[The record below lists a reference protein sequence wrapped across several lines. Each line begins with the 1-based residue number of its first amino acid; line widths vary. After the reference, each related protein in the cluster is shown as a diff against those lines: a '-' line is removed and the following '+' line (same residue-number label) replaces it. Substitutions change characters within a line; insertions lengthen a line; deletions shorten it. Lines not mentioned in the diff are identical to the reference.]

1 VKKTNPM
8 LKAFQDERSS
18 AMLYQTLSEIEK
30 DPRIAEVYKRIAQT
44 ELDHAAHWQMRSKEE
59 GIPFSE
65 FKPAWRTR
73 TLIRLARKFGPG
85 MILPS
90 IQNME
95 ATGTNNYA
103 TMPGADGMRQQE
115 QSHARLLTQ
124 ITGAL
129 KGGMAGGVLMQL
141 EGRHRSAGGNAL
153 RAAVLGANDGL
164 VSNLSLVMGVA
175 GATLAGKS
183 VLIAGLAGLLAGA
196 ISMALGEW
204 LSVQSSREL
213 FTHQIATEKEE
224 IETSPEE
231 EAGELALIYESRG
244 LTKENASLL
253 ANQVLSNKETA
264 VDTLAR
270 EELGINP
277 EELGGSAW
285 EAAITSFI
293 LFAVGAVLP
302 VAPFLFTSG
311 MQAVFI
317 SIGLSVIGLFIL
329 GAVITLFTGRS
340 ILFSGFRM
348 VIFGL
353 IAAAITFGI
362 GRLIGANIGA

>member
-1 VKKTNPM
+1 
-8 LKAFQDERSS
+8 
-18 AMLYQTLSEIEK
+18 
-30 DPRIAEVYKRIAQT
+30 
-44 ELDHAAHWQMRSKEE
+44 
-59 GIPFSE
+59 
-65 FKPAWRTR
+65 
-73 TLIRLARKFGPG
+73 
-85 MILPS
+85 
-90 IQNME
+90 
-95 ATGTNNYA
+95 
-103 TMPGADGMRQQE
+103 
-115 QSHARLLTQ
+115 
-124 ITGAL
+124 
-129 KGGMAGGVLMQL
+129 
-141 EGRHRSAGGNAL
+141 
-153 RAAVLGANDGL
+153 
-164 VSNLSLVMGVA
+164 
-175 GATLAGKS
+175 
-183 VLIAGLAGLLAGA
+183 
-196 ISMALGEW
+196 
-204 LSVQSSREL
+204 
-213 FTHQIATEKEE
+213 
-224 IETSPEE
+224 
-231 EAGELALIYESRG
+231 
-244 LTKENASLL
+244 
-253 ANQVLSNKETA
+253 

>member
-1 VKKTNPM
+1 MPKTNPM

-18 AMLYQTLSEIEK
+18 AMLYQTLSEVEK
-30 DPRIAEVYKRIAQT
+30 DPRIAEVYKRIGQT
-44 ELDHAAHWQMRSKEE
+44 ELEHAAHWQERAKEE
-59 GIPFSE
+59 GVSFPE

-73 TLIRLARKFGPG
+73 TLIRLAKRFGPG

-95 ATGTNNYA
+95 ATGSNDYA
-103 TMPGADGMRQQE
+103 TMTGANAMMNQE

-124 ITGAL
+124 ITGSVT
-129 KGGMAGGVLMQL
+129 GGLSGGVLMQL

-175 GATLAGKS
+175 GATLAGKG
-183 VLIAGLAGLLAGA
+183 VLIAGIAGLLAGA

-213 FTHQIATEKEE
+213 FANQIATEKEE
-224 IETSPEE
+224 IANSPQEE
-231 EAGELALIYESRG
+231 VEELTLIYEARG
-244 LTKENASLL
+244 LSKENALLL
-253 ANQVLSNKETA
+253 ATQLLSNKDTA
-264 VDTLAR
+264 LDTLAR
-270 EELGINP
+270 EELGVNP
-277 EELGGSAW
+277 DELGGSAW
-285 EAAITSFI
+285 EAAITSFF
-293 LFAVGAVLP
+293 LFALGAILP

-311 MQAVFI
+311 MPAVYI
-317 SIGLSVIGLFIL
+317 SIGLSVIGLFVL
-329 GAVITLFTGRS
+329 GSVITLFTGRT
-340 ILFSGFRM
+340 ILYSGFRM

-353 IAAAITFGI
+353 MAAAVTFGI
-362 GRLIGANIGA
+362 GRLIGVSIGG